1 MRDCFTILYLDTLVR
16 LSIHSDPDPG
26 KNRTSQICT
35 LPITVKGL
43 PKDYIITKSWHLD
56 ECEMDENCSCKDQLI
71 LGKNHHELLSEYT
84 DSEEKSLHALDVH
97 TCMSLGIGLQ
107 TFDFETL
114 LYECNSYSVDKND
127 DQSNISKELND
138 LNVSM
143 QSITLEDQLCSE
155 DENDTLTPVREI
167 VDSTSDDA
175 SLNLEN
181 IADTDEVLDD
191 VLQEADF
198 MKGIRPLDIS
208 VDDEKSENVNA
219 EQIMS
224 TLNIID
230 DNNCTQDATTSLS
243 EENFQATSLYFK
255 QFIVPPLLC
264 RHPTEIIHDF
274 KQNNLEILHQ
284 KWYKKLNSFMTKGKE
299 DNATFALHGD
309 IIRHCGEILGISI
322 AERTGGAD
330 GYNLLLGC
338 VKSSLPFAFLNGA
351 TSYASF
357 CVDLL
362 HVHYTSGFVH
372 KTLKQ
377 SLFTTPHK
385 DSTIHFAL
393 DTQREMDH
401 QDAIK
406 GFRPRSTIDTI
417 IPRMSI
423 VDHFTEVQQIR
434 HGLNTS
440 ELDTTEETGDV
451 STTND
456 ENVNYD
462 LSMKDLKFIIP
473 VTKLILRVGALST
486 EKDDIPRNAYNPAK
500 PILPEAILDKKSY
513 LAGRFLITKYA
524 CHQQMFGLSS
534 QDLPDISMLEGSKPL
549 LQRLKMAKGITMRRS
564 TIKTK
569 TLSENEK
576 KEAKR
581 VALDLKRQAAIAD
594 CISSD
599 MNTCQALVKPDCSKA
614 SLQKSTGIKKVLMNL
629 LSLCIPHTNFV
640 HLDMILS
647 DRNLYFHNVHDIPPK
662 IRDSVKLATVEFAGV
677 KFKTHATSGDEYLQ
691 HISKGVIRRLLKSTN
706 FPKLQRIVMC
716 EEKYTYTPDDFKAS
730 TRMKRQKASSTSISH
745 LKLDSDILSKKQ
757 MSKSAVV
764 QTEVGKRLISNY
776 LARHIDSLD
785 IKNDLIL
792 DIDSELIL
800 TNSCSHNQEECLC
813 AYKSY
818 ATPVRGVFFKTDGFV
833 RKELL
838 KEIKQRKGE
847 AEMAQVD
854 WLPTMQ
860 DDLEDNEAI
869 VAVVT
874 SADIDSIAIHL
885 FSISFYWARKE
896 NGKFK
901 NKVYVL
907 LQKQKPELYNITGI
921 IELLEERFGLESACN
936 ISIILCLGG
945 NVFFQN
951 IKEYH
956 MKSGY
961 QQ

>member
-1 MRDCFTILYLDTLVR
+1 
-16 LSIHSDPDPG
+16 
-26 KNRTSQICT
+26 
-35 LPITVKGL
+35 
-43 PKDYIITKSWHLD
+43 
-56 ECEMDENCSCKDQLI
+56 
-71 LGKNHHELLSEYT
+71 
-84 DSEEKSLHALDVH
+84 
-97 TCMSLGIGLQ
+97 
-107 TFDFETL
+107 
-114 LYECNSYSVDKND
+114 
-127 DQSNISKELND
+127 
-138 LNVSM
+138 
-143 QSITLEDQLCSE
+143 
-155 DENDTLTPVREI
+155 
-167 VDSTSDDA
+167 
-175 SLNLEN
+175 
-181 IADTDEVLDD
+181 
-191 VLQEADF
+191 
-198 MKGIRPLDIS
+198 
-208 VDDEKSENVNA
+208 
-219 EQIMS
+219 
-224 TLNIID
+224 
-230 DNNCTQDATTSLS
+230 
-243 EENFQATSLYFK
+243 
-255 QFIVPPLLC
+255 
-264 RHPTEIIHDF
+264 
-274 KQNNLEILHQ
+274 
-284 KWYKKLNSFMTKGKE
+284 
-299 DNATFALHGD
+299 
-309 IIRHCGEILGISI
+309 
-322 AERTGGAD
+322 
-330 GYNLLLGC
+330 
-338 VKSSLPFAFLNGA
+338 
-351 TSYASF
+351 
-357 CVDLL
+357 
-362 HVHYTSGFVH
+362 
-372 KTLKQ
+372 
-377 SLFTTPHK
+377 
-385 DSTIHFAL
+385 
-393 DTQREMDH
+393 
-401 QDAIK
+401 
-406 GFRPRSTIDTI
+406 
-417 IPRMSI
+417 
-423 VDHFTEVQQIR
+423 
-434 HGLNTS
+434 
-440 ELDTTEETGDV
+440 
-451 STTND
+451 
-456 ENVNYD
+456 
-462 LSMKDLKFIIP
+462 MKDLKFIIP
-473 VTKLILRVGALST
+473 VTQLILRVGALST

-534 QDLPDISMLEGSKPL
+534 QDLPDISTLEGSKPL

-614 SLQKSTGIKKVLMNL
+614 SLQKSTGIKKALMNL

-691 HISKGVIRRLLKSTN
+691 HISKGVIGRLLKSTN

-745 LKLDSDILSKKQ
+745 LKLDSDILSKEQ

-764 QTEVGKRLISNY
+764 QTEVGKRLIINY

-818 ATPVRGVFFKTDGFV
+818 VTPVRGVFSKTDGFV

-847 AEMAQVD
+847 AEMAQVG

-945 NVFFQN
+945 NDFFQN